1 MQAYRTGIKK
11 KHQPNDWC
19 FVYGQM
25 PSQLLHELLLKLLLI
40 RSLDDLISSF
50 HRRLSK
56 CLTGSQFTNR
66 TGFVKLLLKTL
77 KRLIDRFVF
86 FNVDY
91 DHSCTP
97 PFGLQMYRL
106 SF

>member
-1 MQAYRTGIKK
+1 M
-11 KHQPNDWC
+11 
-19 FVYGQM
+19 
-25 PSQLLHELLLKLLLI
+25 QLLHELLLKLLLI
-40 RSLDDLISSF
+40 SSLDDLFSSF

-56 CLTGSQFTNR
+56 RLTGSQFTNR